1 MPIYEYRCT
10 DCRKK
15 VSVFF
20 RSYSSVTDPVCP
32 ICGGTNL
39 ERLFSR
45 VVVRRG
51 GSRSEP
57 QSDESGM
64 GDFGDMGGGM
74 DMGMGM
80 GMGGDPYG
88 DPYGENFDSNPFGF
102 DDDTD
107 PREIARWTRQMSA
120 QMGEPLDPD
129 LDLAL
134 SDLERGADPE
144 EVIERLE
151 ESPPPPMDE

>member
-1 MPIYEYRCT
+1 MPIYEYRCA

-20 RSYSSVTDPVCP
+20 RSYSSVSDPKCP
-32 ICGGTNL
+32 LCGGTNL

-51 GSRSEP
+51 GSRSESEP
-57 QSDESGM
+57 DLGAMEEFGGM
-64 GDFGDMGGGM
+64 GS

-80 GMGGDPYG
+80 GADPYG
-88 DPYGENFDSNPFGF
+88 NPYGDDFDSNPFGF

-120 QMGEPLDPD
+120 QMGEPLDAD

-151 ESPPPPMDE
+151 ESDPPPLDE

>member
-1 MPIYEYRCT
+1 MPIYEYRCA

-20 RSYSSVTDPVCP
+20 RSYSSVSDPKCP
-32 ICGGTNL
+32 LCGGQNL

-51 GSRSEP
+51 GGRSEP
-57 QSDESGM
+57 QPDT
-64 GDFGDMGGGM
+64 GGM
-74 DMGMGM
+74 DDLGGMGSDM

-88 DPYGENFDSNPFGF
+88 SPFGDDFDSNPFGF

-120 QMGEPLDPD
+120 QMGEPLDAD

-151 ESPPPPMDE
+151 ESDPPPLDE

>member
-1 MPIYEYRCT
+1 MPIYEYRCL

-15 VSVFF
+15 VSIFF
-20 RSYSSVTDPVCP
+20 RSISSISEPTCP
-32 ICGGTNL
+32 ECGGTNL

-51 GSRSEP
+51 GSRAEP
-57 QSDESGM
+57 AANMEPSG
-64 GDFGDMGGGM
+64 GELGSFDD
-74 DMGMGM
+74 GMGM
-80 GMGGDPYG
+80 GMGADSFGDPYG
-88 DPYGENFDSNPFGF
+88 DDFDSNPFGF

-120 QMGEPLDPD
+120 QMGEPLDAD

-134 SDLERGADPE
+134 SDMERGADPE
-144 EVIERLE
+144 EVLSRLE
-151 ESPPPPMDE
+151 ESEPPAPEK

>member
-1 MPIYEYRCT
+1 MPIYEYRCA

-20 RSYSSVTDPVCP
+20 RSYSAVTDDPPCP
-32 ICGGTNL
+32 LCGGTNL

-57 QSDESGM
+57 ETGEPDMDQFGGM
-64 GDFGDMGGGM
+64 GDL
-74 DMGMGM
+74 GMGM
-80 GMGGDPYG
+80 GDPYG
-88 DPYGENFDSNPFGF
+88 DPYGDDVDANPFGF
-102 DDDTD
+102 DDDSD

-129 LDLAL
+129 LDMAL

-151 ESPPPPMDE
+151 ESDPPPPGE

>member
-1 MPIYEYRCT
+1 MPIYEYRCA

-20 RSYSSVTDPVCP
+20 RSYSSVSDPKCP
-32 ICGGTNL
+32 LCGGTNL

-51 GSRSEP
+51 GSRSESEP
-57 QSDESGM
+57 DLGAMEEFGGM
-64 GDFGDMGGGM
+64 GS
-74 DMGMGM
+74 DMGMGA
-80 GMGGDPYG
+80 DPYG
-88 DPYGENFDSNPFGF
+88 NPYGDDFDSNPFGF

-120 QMGEPLDPD
+120 QMGEPLDAD

-151 ESPPPPMDE
+151 ESDPPPLDE

>member
-1 MPIYEYRCT
+1 MPIYEYRCN

-20 RSYSSVTDPVCP
+20 RSFSTVADPKCP
-32 ICGGTNL
+32 LCGGSNL
-39 ERLFSR
+39 DRLFSR

-57 QSDESGM
+57 EPSAAEI
-64 GDFGDMGGGM
+64 GDFGGM
-74 DMGMGM
+74 DDMGMGM
-80 GMGGDPYG
+80 GDPYG
-88 DPYGENFDSNPFGF
+88 DPYGEGFDSNPFGF

-151 ESPPPPMDE
+151 ESPPPPLEE

>member
-1 MPIYEYRCT
+1 MPIYEYRCA

-20 RSYSSVTDPVCP
+20 RSYSAVSDPKCP

-51 GSRSEP
+51 GSRSEAEVGEP
-57 QSDESGM
+57 
-64 GDFGDMGGGM
+64 DMGQFGGM
-74 DMGMGM
+74 DDLGMGM
-80 GMGGDPYG
+80 GMGDPYG
-88 DPYGENFDSNPFGF
+88 DPYGDDFDSNPFGF

-129 LDLAL
+129 LDMAL

-151 ESPPPPMDE
+151 ESDPPPPEE

>member
-1 MPIYEYRCT
+1 MPIYEYRCV

-20 RSYSSVTDPVCP
+20 RSYAAVGEPSCP
-32 ICGGTNL
+32 ECGGSNL
-39 ERLFSR
+39 QRMFSR

-51 GSRSEP
+51 GSREEANVEMD
-57 QSDESGM
+57 QGEEFG
-64 GDFGDMGGGM
+64 GFGD
-74 DMGMGM
+74 GMGM
-80 GMGGDPYG
+80 GMGSGLGDPYG
-88 DPYGENFDSNPFGF
+88 DDDDANPFGF

-120 QMGEPLDPD
+120 QMGEPLDAD

-134 SDLERGADPE
+134 SDLERGADPD
-144 EVIERLE
+144 EVMSRLE
-151 ESPPPPMDE
+151 ESEPPPSFEE

>member
-1 MPIYEYRCT
+1 MPIYEYRCR

-20 RSYSSVTDPVCP
+20 RSYSSVSEPKCPV
-32 ICGGTNL
+32 CGGTNL
-39 ERLFSR
+39 DRLFSR

-51 GSRSEP
+51 GSRTEADRET
-57 QSDESGM
+57 SDMGEFGGM
-64 GDFGDMGGGM
+64 GDE
-74 DMGMGM
+74 MGM

-88 DPYGENFDSNPFGF
+88 DPYGDDFDSNPFGF

-129 LDLAL
+129 LDTAL

-151 ESPPPPMDE
+151 ESPPPPIEE

>member
-1 MPIYEYRCT
+1 MGE
-10 DCRKK
+10 
-15 VSVFF
+15 F
-20 RSYSSVTDPVCP
+20 
-32 ICGGTNL
+32 G
-39 ERLFSR
+39 
-45 VVVRRG
+45 
-51 GSRSEP
+51 
-57 QSDESGM
+57 GM
-64 GDFGDMGGGM
+64 GDE
-74 DMGMGM
+74 MGM

-88 DPYGENFDSNPFGF
+88 DDFDSNPFGF

-144 EVIERLE
+144 EVMERLE
-151 ESPPPPMDE
+151 ESATSACEG

>member
-1 MPIYEYRCT
+1 MPIYEYRCD

-20 RSYSSVTDPVCP
+20 RSYSAVSDPKCP
-32 ICGGTNL
+32 VCGGTNL

-45 VVVRRG
+45 VIVRRG
-51 GSRSEP
+51 GTH
-57 QSDESGM
+57 SGTDA
-64 GDFGDMGGGM
+64 GEVDMGQFGGM
-74 DMGMGM
+74 DDMGMGM
-80 GMGGDPYG
+80 GDPYG
-88 DPYGENFDSNPFGF
+88 DPYGDDFDANPFGF

-120 QMGEPLDPD
+120 QMGEPLDPG
-129 LDLAL
+129 LDMAL

-144 EVIERLE
+144 EVIGRLE
-151 ESPPPPMDE
+151 ESDPPPPEE